1 MEVNTMNTELKKM
14 APLWEHP
21 AVKLL
26 GGIVLVAGALVV
38 GLFMLLFCLAIGFHI
53 AGAILAATHIPVW
66 LAVILGFGI
75 GFGIFA
81 KVLDSF

>member
-1 MEVNTMNTELKKM
+1 MNTELKKM

-26 GGIVLVAGALVV
+26 GGIVLVAIALAV
-38 GLFMLLFCLAIGFHI
+38 GLFVLLFCLAIGFHV
-53 AGAILAATHIPVW
+53 AGAILTATHIPVW
-66 LAVILGFGI
+66 LAVVLGI
-75 GFGIFA
+75 GIGVGLFA